1 MSERDRRNLRFYIV
15 IPESVERR
23 LSTHLFQNEFEQ
35 AAFMF
40 ARVTQSIAEL
50 SLTVTDIYLVQPRG
64 WEVQSE
70 VYLELRDTERA
81 KIMRIAREGGYG
93 LIDCHSHPGS
103 GDDVWFSPIDRSGIS
118 EFAAYVK

>member
-15 IPESVERR
+15 IPESIERR

-93 LIDCHSHPGS
+93 LI
-103 GDDVWFSPIDRSGIS
+103 
-118 EFAAYVK
+118 